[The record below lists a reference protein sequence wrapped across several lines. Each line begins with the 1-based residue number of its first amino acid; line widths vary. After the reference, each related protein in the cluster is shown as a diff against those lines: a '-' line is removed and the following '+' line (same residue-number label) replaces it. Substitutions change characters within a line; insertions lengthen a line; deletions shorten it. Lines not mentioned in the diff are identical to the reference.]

1 MERAWGP
8 GPNPYP
14 DSKPIPISKSRYTSS
29 WGSPNPIQEIAATKT
44 KDNKKWN
51 KGGKQS
57 FDDIL
62 AAVGV
67 RPN

>member
-1 MERAWGP
+1 MSTAT
-8 GPNPYP
+8 
-14 DSKPIPISKSRYTSS
+14 STSS
-29 WGSPNPIQEIAATKT
+29 WGSPKPIQEIAATKT
-44 KDNKKWN
+44 ENNKKGTRAQSRKK

-62 AAVGV
+62 LVAMGV